1 MVVEGGVGGR
11 CNKEQTEFLSS
22 LRRAIEGTERC
33 LFWTCW
39 AKSVVPLWEW
49 AEGGS
54 LCMSSVASSCFYPTC
69 PNVLTFCPSSFHP
82 FAIFFLFSLSPY
94 LAFSLLS
101 FLSFVPHH
109 FFLFLSLSFFT
120 ISFSFLRCSR
130 IVLLPLS
137 FSFPSHVPLLT
148 LSPLS
153 CSPVS
158 LSLSV
163 HLLPLLLL
171 SHSDWSWSVCVCVC
185 VCPRACALVCV
196 STPRGRRPVHTL
208 RLRSVQ

>member
-148 LSPLS
+148 LSFFCLPS
-153 CSPVS
+153 CTFSAPQRCACVLPVMLCRLAPS
-158 LSLSV
+158 SFFS
-163 HLLPLLLL
+163 
-171 SHSDWSWSVCVCVC
+171 
-185 VCPRACALVCV
+185 RY
-196 STPRGRRPVHTL
+196 TRQETENTL
-208 RLRSVQ
+208 